1 MSPLGKSFN
10 EHLSGS
16 HATLHLHHALIKAN
30 PPSAGSNQGLRAGIL
45 KNRLTLEKLVDR
57 SGLGRARGMKMIS
70 RVASHI
76 ALLRFCG
83 QRLDRGGLGP
93 VEALE
98 ALEALEAVELGV
110 HGKTLRRRG
119 LHRHQDRV
127 SKWQGE
133 DFEPLLQSAEARK
146 ATVESLR
153 FQAVQAAFYQVLT
166 AANQPLHV

>member
-16 HATLHLHHALIKAN
+16 HGTVHLHHALIKAN

-57 SGLGRARGMKMIS
+57 SGLGRARAMKMIS

-98 ALEALEAVELGV
+98 AVEPRV
-110 HGKTLRRRG
+110 HGKTLLRRG